1 MSERTAEDTST
12 KPWWKSALEQLP
24 LDDLRSDLTEYAS
37 ALAEKGTSALTDKLN
52 DFAESMTPG
61 EGGAA
66 GEGLKKGAEKLSEG
80 KNPATAGASA
90 LAAGAKEKL
99 TPGSSGG
106 SSSGGSSEVKKF
118 SNIVETVEVGVP
130 VRVAYNQ
137 WTQFQDWTGF
147 MKKVENAEQQSEE
160 KVEFK
165 GQVFL
170 SHRTWESTIVQQVP
184 DEQIVWRSKGEKGH
198 LDGAVTFHELGP
210 RLTRILIVV
219 NYYPQGFVEKVGNM
233 GRPVGRR
240 IRVEARLFARYV
252 MTQTILDE
260 DAVEGWRG
268 EIRDSEVVRTHEE
281 ALEAERVA
289 QDQQGEQDQQSQHGE
304 QGQQSQ
310 HGEQGQQS
318 QQGKEQ
324 QGQQAQDDEE
334 SPKDES
340 AGTDESGDQSDESSG
355 GDGTSEADAG
365 ESSDAADA
373 EQESADTEQDS
384 ASTEQDSEG
393 DQSDGGDGQ
402 DSGTDEDGGAGQD
415 GDTENGDDG
424 QNGGTDE
431 GGGQSDGAEG
441 DGTEEAGG
449 TADAEGSSTEQD
461 ASTEPDEPA
470 QEEDGDFEYVEVDPD
485 DTSGS
490 S

>member
-66 GEGLKKGAEKLSEG
+66 GEGLKKGAEKLGEG

-170 SHRTWESTIVQQVP
+170 SHRTWESTIVQQVA

-281 ALEAERVA
+281 GLEAERAA
-289 QDQQGEQDQQSQHGE
+289 QGQQGEQDQQSQHD
-304 QGQQSQ
+304 QDQ
-310 HGEQGQQS
+310 HD
-318 QQGKEQ
+318 
-324 QGQQAQDDEE
+324 QQAQDDEE
-334 SPKDES
+334 SPQDES
-340 AGTDESGDQSDESSG
+340 ADADDENRDQSDESSG

-373 EQESADTEQDS
+373 EQESAGTEQDS
-384 ASTEQDSEG
+384 ASPEQDSEG
-393 DQSDGGDGQ
+393 DRSDGGEGQ
-402 DSGTDEDGGAGQD
+402 DGGTGEDGGAGQD

-441 DGTEEAGG
+441 DGTEKADGTSDEDGG
-449 TADAEGSSTEQD
+449 STEQD

-470 QEEDGDFEYVEVDPD
+470 QEEDGDFEYVEVDSD

>member
-12 KPWWKSALEQLP
+12 TPWWKSALEQLP

-66 GEGLKKGAEKLSEG
+66 GEGLKKGAEKLGEG

-170 SHRTWESTIVQQVP
+170 SHRTWKSTIVQQVP

-281 ALEAERVA
+281 ALEAERAA
-289 QDQQGEQDQQSQHGE
+289 QDQQGEQDQP
-304 QGQQSQ
+304 
-310 HGEQGQQS
+310 S

-324 QGQQAQDDEE
+324 QDQQAQDDEE
-334 SPKDES
+334 SPQDES
-340 AGTDESGDQSDESSG
+340 ADADDESRDQPDESTD

-365 ESSDAADA
+365 ECSDAADA
-373 EQESADTEQDS
+373 EPESADAEPES

-393 DQSDGGDGQ
+393 GQSDGGDGQ
-402 DSGTDEDGGAGQD
+402 GGGTGEGGGAGQGGDAENGGD
-415 GDTENGDDG
+415 GQNGGDENGDDG
-424 QNGGTDE
+424 QDGGTDE
-431 GGGQSDGAEG
+431 GGDQSGGAEG

-470 QEEDGDFEYVEVDPD
+470 QEEDGDFEYVEVDSD